1 MWKWDEVSSLFE
13 LLDWY
18 AQLTRISCKHGQKKM
33 NDKFIELILAYR
45 LMNAAPVE
53 GLHGPLSSA
62 GVIELDETVVV
73 SFAVE
78 FLWGRGTFSNQLL
91 HGRLV

>member
-18 AQLTRISCKHGQKKM
+18 AQLTRISCKHGQKKT
-33 NDKFIELILAYR
+33 NSKFVGVVLVLAYR
-45 LMNAAPVE
+45 LVNTTSVKC
-53 GLHGPLSSA
+53 LHGPLSSA
-62 GVIELDETVVV
+62 GVIELNETVVV

-78 FLWGRGTFSNQLL
+78 FL
-91 HGRLV
+91 

>member
-1 MWKWDEVSSLFE
+1 MK
-13 LLDWY
+13 
-18 AQLTRISCKHGQKKM
+18 
-33 NDKFIELILAYR
+33 NFIELVSAYR
-45 LMNAAPVE
+45 LMNTASVE

-62 GVIELDETVVV
+62 GVIEFDKTVVV

-78 FLWGRGTFSNQLL
+78 FLWGWGTFSNQLL